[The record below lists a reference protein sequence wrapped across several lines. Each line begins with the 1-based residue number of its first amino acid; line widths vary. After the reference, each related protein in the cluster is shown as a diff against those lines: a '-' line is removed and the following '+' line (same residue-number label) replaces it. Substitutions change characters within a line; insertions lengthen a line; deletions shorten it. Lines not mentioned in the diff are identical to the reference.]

1 MVNVILTLRIVQA
14 VLAIIVLGLAA
25 YVVNFYNTHGYTLDS
40 ANFLVFNVCACLVF
54 VAFFPSLKIGPCSES
69 SCIIALGRVEV

>member
-25 YVVNFYNTHGYTLDS
+25 YVVNFYNNLFVRYSFDA
-40 ANFLVFNVCACLVF
+40 ANFLVFNVCAF
-54 VAFFPSLKIGPCSES
+54 PPSVAFFPSFQIGLCGES
-69 SCIIALGRVEV
+69 S